1 MYACGVSDGLS
12 PDRLSPDVL
21 SLDEDGMSAVLAL

>member
-1 MYACGVSDGLS
+1 MYACGVSDG
-12 PDRLSPDVL
+12 LSPDVL